1 MTKPTKPKPQ
11 AARDNT
17 QTDTIPTARLATS
30 GGKAPEPDIYST
42 AAALN
47 ARGACLMAFSEFL
60 DSGTD
65 EEIELLHSVLAMRA
79 EGIYKN
85 EPLEGLM
92 SQAAYYG
99 ERHRDEIDKDA
110 ENERKAVRAFV
121 DIYRANQGC
130 STPAESLVVT
140 LVWHFE
146 SGVAITPKVVDAA
159 AEEFR
164 TDYGS
169 ALAADQRLLRF
180 NHKLVTEAIAT

>member
-1 MTKPTKPKPQ
+1 MTKNAQRKPQ
-11 AARDNT
+11 AARNQK
-17 QTDTIPTARLATS
+17 QTATIPAARLATS
-30 GGKAPEPDIYST
+30 GGRAPEPDIHST
-42 AAALN
+42 ATALN
-47 ARGACLMAFSEFL
+47 ARGACLMAFSEFP

-85 EPLEGLM
+85 EPIEGLI

-146 SGVAITPKVVDAA
+146 NGVPITPKIVDAA

-164 TDYGS
+164 TDYRS
-169 ALAADQRLLRF
+169 ALAAAQRLLRF